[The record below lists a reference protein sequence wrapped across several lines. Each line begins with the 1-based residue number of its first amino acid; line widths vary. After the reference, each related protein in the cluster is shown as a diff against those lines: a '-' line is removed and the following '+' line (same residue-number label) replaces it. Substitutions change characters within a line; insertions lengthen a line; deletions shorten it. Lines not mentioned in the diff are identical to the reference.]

1 MTVAHILEEK
11 GPHVVSIAPDA
22 SIAEAVDLLEEKGV
36 GAVLVCTSDG
46 DIAGVLSERD
56 VVRGLAKVGAGIL
69 NQPVESLMTAAVHTV
84 SPTATIANVM
94 ELMTSRRVR
103 HLPVVDD
110 GRLAGVISIG
120 DVVKHRIAEAQQ
132 EAEALKSYIQTA
144 Q

>member
-11 GPHVVSIAPDA
+11 GPHVVSIGPTA
-22 SIAEAVDLLEEKGV
+22 SVAEAAGLLEDQGV
-36 GAVLVCTSDG
+36 GAALVRNEEGSVV
-46 DIAGVLSERD
+46 GVLSERD
-56 VVRGLAKVGAGIL
+56 IVRGLARGGASIL
-69 NQPVESLMTAAVHTV
+69 DQTVESLMTEDVHTV
-84 SPTATIANVM
+84 APTATIANVM

-103 HLPVVDD
+103 HLPVVED
-110 GRLAGVISIG
+110 GELAGVVSIG